1 MLSYF
6 YCSQELTDE
15 KKIVLKEIK
24 NIELKIDDMQK
35 VALDKIE
42 HNPSLDEKIQT
53 NKIIIKCLKYFYSL

>member
-1 MLSYF
+1 MLNYF

-24 NIELKIDDMQK
+24 NIEIKINEMEK

-42 HNPSLDEKIQT
+42 HNPSLNEKIQT

>member
-53 NKIIIKCLKYFYSL
+53 NKIIIKSLKYYYSL

>member
-6 YCSQELTDE
+6 YYSQELTDE

-24 NIELKIDDMQK
+24 NIEIKINEMEK

-42 HNPSLDEKIQT
+42 HNPSLNEKIQT

>member
-6 YCSQELTDE
+6 YSNKFIEDE

-42 HNPSLDEKIQT
+42 NNPSLNNEIKKQQ
-53 NKIIIKCLKYFYSL
+53 IIIKSLKYYYNL

>member
-24 NIELKIDDMQK
+24 NIELKIEDMQK

-53 NKIIIKCLKYFYSL
+53 NKIIIKSLKYFYNL

>member
-6 YCSQELTDE
+6 YNKEFIDE

-24 NIELKIDDMQK
+24 NIELQIDDMEK

-42 HNPSLDEKIQT
+42 HNPSLNDEIKKKQ
-53 NKIIIKCLKYFYSL
+53 IIIKSLKYYYNL

>member
-6 YCSQELTDE
+6 YSNKFIEDE

-24 NIELKIDDMQK
+24 NIELKNDDLEK

-42 HNPSLDEKIQT
+42 HNPSLNEKIKT
-53 NKIIIKCLKYFYSL
+53 NKIIIKSLKYYYNL